1 MNITVIGAG
10 KMGSGLAMRFAMAG
24 HQVTIASFDRALA
37 EEAAENARQLTGCA
51 NISSG
56 ENAAAAATA
65 DIVVMVVPVAS
76 RREVLEPLRDILR
89 EKILVDV
96 TIPMAFNPIRYAPP
110 AEGSNAQET
119 HAILGEG
126 SRVAAG
132 FHTVSFTLL
141 RKLDTPL
148 SGSTLIVGSDPETAE
163 TVMTLAESI
172 GLRPVNAGGLEF
184 APTVESLTPMLL
196 GINKRCGVGGA
207 GIDIT
212 GI

>member
-56 ENAAAAATA
+56 ENAAAAAAA
-65 DIVVMVVPVAS
+65 DIVVMVIPVAS

-163 TVMTLAESI
+163 TFMTLAESI

>member
-37 EEAAENARQLTGCA
+37 EEAAENTRQLTGCA

-65 DIVVMVVPVAS
+65 DIVVMVIPVAS